1 MEGSSSRRNL
11 FHAWGNRLKLAE
23 SFWKR
28 WSQEYVTQSAAYKRW
43 EQISPAS
50 WGRSPSDDR
59 LPRLRWKLGRIQ
71 EIFKE

>member
-1 MEGSSSRRNL
+1 MEGSSSQRNL
-11 FHAWGNRLKLAE
+11 FHAWRNRLKLVD

-28 WSQEYVTQSAAYKRW
+28 WYKKW
-43 EQISPAS
+43 EQITPAS

-59 LPRLRWKLGRIQ
+59 LPRLRWELGRIQ

>member
-11 FHAWGNRLKLAE
+11 FHAWRNRLKLTN

-28 WSQEYVTQSAAYKRW
+28 WSQEYVRW
-43 EQISPAS
+43 EQITPAS
-50 WGRSPSDDR
+50 WARSPSDDR